1 MAYRFVDLLEATGLT
16 LWQVLPL
23 GPTSFG
29 YSPYQSPSAFAGNP
43 LLISLELLQEE
54 GYWQAPE
61 FLPDFPIDQVDFPQ
75 VASWKQSQLRQSKL
89 PATSFC
95 RRSKRPCRLL
105 FAGSPLAG

>member
-1 MAYRFVDLLEATGLT
+1 MTDAFTQRRGGILLHPTALPGPHGIGDLGPMAYRFVDLLEATGLT

-54 GYWQAPE
+54 GYWQAPRI
-61 FLPDFPIDQVDFPQ
+61 PARFPH
-75 VASWKQSQLRQSKL
+75 
-89 PATSFC
+89 
-95 RRSKRPCRLL
+95 
-105 FAGSPLAG
+105 